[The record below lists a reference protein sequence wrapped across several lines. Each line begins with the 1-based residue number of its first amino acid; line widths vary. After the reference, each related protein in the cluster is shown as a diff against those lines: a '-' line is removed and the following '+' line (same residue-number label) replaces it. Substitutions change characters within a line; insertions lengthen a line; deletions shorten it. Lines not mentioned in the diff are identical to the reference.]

1 MNDQNLMNDIEA
13 YFNEINAKKDQPADC
28 RVEVNGTHI
37 PMRAVD
43 LEIASL
49 VMACLKIVTHKD
61 DEEAREHALFTAILA
76 AHGNQ
81 AEKFT
86 ADRLIKTAI
95 VWQYRTRTETPDYFN
110 AFKAK
115 CLGHVMNRVVQS
127 A

>member
-1 MNDQNLMNDIEA
+1 MNEQTLLNDIEA
-13 YFNEINAKKDQPADC
+13 YLNEISSKKDQPADC
-28 RVEVNGTHI
+28 RVEVNGASI
-37 PMRAVD
+37 PLREID
-43 LEIASL
+43 LEIASI
-49 VMACLKIVTHKD
+49 VMACLKIVTQKD

-81 AEKFT
+81 AEKIT

-95 VWQYRTRTETPDYFN
+95 VWQFRTRIETPDYFN

-115 CLGHVMNRVVQS
+115 CFNHVMTRVVQS